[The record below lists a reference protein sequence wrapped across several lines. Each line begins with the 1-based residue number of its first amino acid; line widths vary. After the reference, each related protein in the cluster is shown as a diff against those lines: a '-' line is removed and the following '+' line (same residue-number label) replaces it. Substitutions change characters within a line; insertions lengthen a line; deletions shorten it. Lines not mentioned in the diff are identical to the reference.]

1 MCRMLG
7 HGRLG
12 ASGRDCSWTSQRDPD
27 VLRLRAPNKIR
38 SLVIGRDARANAT
51 DSGGTQCGENG
62 ILPLDT
68 L

>member
-1 MCRMLG
+1 MCRVCWATAG
-7 HGRLG
+7 WARPVDIAAGPE
-12 ASGRDCSWTSQRDPD
+12 DPD
-27 VLRLRAPNKIR
+27 VLRLRAPSKIQ